1 MSQGTMNME
10 RVGRTVRP
18 RSEGNERTAERTA
31 AKDKARQMRRS
42 ARRAEQMRRR
52 DAIVA
57 AGEVDA

>member
-1 MSQGTMNME
+1 ME